1 MEHSLFN
8 LPEEV
13 KKDAENYR
21 RSLEEFL
28 AGKIPDARFKG
39 VRVPWGV
46 YSHRGGKAFMSRI
59 RIPAGTANAAQLRA
73 LAEAAKR
80 YGDGRLHIT
89 TRQDIQIHNIK
100 LEDTFKVI
108 DYLKDYG
115 LSPRGGGGNTLRN
128 ITACPFS
135 GICKDEVF
143 DVRANAIAL
152 TEYFL
157 RQESSFML
165 PRKFKITFSGCAK
178 DCSGILIND
187 VGLLADIRGG
197 KKGFKVFAGGGLGA
211 SSRIGKPLEEFIPE
225 SELGYCITALKNVFY
240 KNGDRKDRHHN
251 RLRFLVEKIGLDE
264 FKKLYLKELAA
275 IKDAEHIALKAIQTF
290 SAPDMNCDA
299 PIKEDKQYKDF
310 LRYNVRSQR
319 QKGYSSILLRI
330 PQGDIE
336 AEALLSLAGLE
347 GDFKDIEFRATQSQD
362 IAIAWVKNSSLFDI
376 FVKIKNILQDF
387 LYSDTLLDVT
397 VCKGAATCN
406 LGLCNS
412 PALSRKI
419 EEMIKAGFIGKEV
432 FKRLDIKLN
441 GCPNSCGQHPIGKI
455 SFVGAAKRVDNRPVP
470 FYKVLLGGRRQAEKT
485 ALAKEIG
492 MVAAKNAPLF
502 LEEFLNRAEE
512 ELRKPIDTYEFLD
525 SEAVA
530 IAKELL
536 ARYAYVPSYLEGRN
550 FYVDWG
556 REDDFSL
563 SGLGTGEC
571 GSGVIDMIEADLTD
585 AKVAIDEAEK
595 KSYDIEKIKK
605 AFFSA
610 SRALLVVKGVDPYN
624 PEEAVSEFKKKFV
637 DLKIAS
643 AEYGD
648 IENVFNAID
657 GKLNAEQKKD
667 KFFYAKKFVEHINEL
682 YKSMDPSFSFPG
694 CATGS
699 KPCLKNNEAP
709 KRIMDLKGT
718 PCPINYVKAKL
729 ALEDL
734 DTGDILEVILDEGEP
749 ISNVPV
755 SLKND
760 GHQVLSVKQEGKF
773 YRVQVKKG

>member
-1 MEHSLFN
+1 MNYNLFN

-28 AGKIPDARFKG
+28 ADKIPDARFKG

-59 RIPAGTANAAQLRA
+59 RIPAGAVNTAQLKA
-73 LAEAAKR
+73 LAEAAKK

-108 DYLKDYG
+108 DYLQDYG

-165 PRKFKITFSGCAK
+165 PRKFKITFSGCVK

-197 KKGFKVFAGGGLGA
+197 KKGFKIFVGGGLGA
-211 SSRIGKPLEEFIPE
+211 SSRIGKLLEEFIPE
-225 SELGYCITALKNVFY
+225 SELGYCVTALKNVFY

-251 RLRFLVEKIGLDE
+251 RLRFLVEKMGLDE
-264 FKKLYLKELAA
+264 FKKLYLSEFKAV
-275 IKDAEHIALKAIQTF
+275 KDAEHIALKDIQAF
-290 SAPDMNCDA
+290 SMQEINSEIPV
-299 PIKEDKQYKDF
+299 KEDKQYRDF
-310 LRYNVRSQR
+310 LRYNIRPQR
-319 QKGYSSILLRI
+319 QKGYSCILLRI
-330 PQGDIE
+330 PQGDIK
-336 AEALLSLAGLE
+336 AEELAALAGLE
-347 GDFKDIEFRATQSQD
+347 GDFKDIEFRALQSQD
-362 IAIAWVKNSSLFDI
+362 IAIAWVENSCLFDI
-376 FVKIKNILQDF
+376 FLKIKNILQDF
-387 LYSDTLLDVT
+387 LYPDTLLDVT
-397 VCKGAATCN
+397 VCKGATTCN

-419 EEMIKAGFIGKEV
+419 EEMIKARFIGKEV

-470 FYKVLLGGRRQAEKT
+470 FYKVLLGGRREAEKT
-485 ALAKEIG
+485 ALAKEAG
-492 MVAAKNAPLF
+492 MIAAKNAPLF
-502 LEEFLNRAEE
+502 LEEFLNKVEE
-512 ELRKPIDTYEFLD
+512 KFRESIDIYEFLEA
-525 SEAVA
+525 EAVV

-536 ARYAYVPSYLEGRN
+536 ARHAYMPSYLEGRN

-571 GSGVIDMIEADLTD
+571 GAGVIDMIEADLAD
-585 AKVAIDEAEK
+585 AKIAIEEAEK

-610 SRALLVVKGVDPYN
+610 SRALLIVKGVDPYN
-624 PEEAVSEFKKKFV
+624 PEDAVSEFKKKFV
-637 DLKIAS
+637 DAKIAS
-643 AEYGD
+643 DEYAD
-648 IENVFNAID
+648 IENVFKAIND
-657 GKLNAEQKKD
+657 KLNAEQKKE
-667 KFFYAKKFVEHINEL
+667 KFLYAGKFTAHINEL
-682 YKSMDPSFSFPG
+682 YKSMDPSFSFPN
-694 CATGS
+694 CAGES
-699 KPCLKNNEAP
+699 KPSLKNNEAP

-718 PCPINYVKAKL
+718 PCPINYIKAKL

-749 ISNVPV
+749 IRNVPE

-773 YRVQVKKG
+773 YRILIKKG